1 MVLQLQLPYFRE
13 PKELPAPLPSIDEIH
28 ASPNVLN
35 GVEAWATRKVV
46 RVGEHFV
53 VKYGPCNVQLEGENL
68 LFIKQN
74 LRIPAPRL
82 YAMWIEPDGTFY
94 LVMEYLQGDTLQSL
108 WPNLKGSEKDLILS
122 KSKVVFN
129 QIRAFPSPGFF
140 GDVNRSHLPHRLFY
154 TPDYDQKISGPFESE
169 RDMVLGLISKLRLK
183 AEGTERRSYLADSLE
198 DQILGDLVNDDRRP
212 TFTHSDL
219 RRKNILVRQI
229 SAPDMAQEKD
239 YEVSIVGWGSAGWYP
254 QYWEYASSFFELK
267 LDDDW
272 PVKIAGIVD
281 AWPAE
286 AAAMRMINHDMRWV
300 STHD

>member
-1 MVLQLQLPYFRE
+1 
-13 PKELPAPLPSIDEIH
+13 
-28 ASPNVLN
+28 
-35 GVEAWATRKVV
+35 
-46 RVGEHFV
+46 
-53 VKYGPCNVQLEGENL
+53 
-68 LFIKQN
+68 
-74 LRIPAPRL
+74 
-82 YAMWIEPDGTFY
+82 MWIEPDGTFY

-154 TPDYDQKISGPFESE
+154 TPDYDPKISGPFESE

-183 AEGTERRSYLADSLE
+183 AEGTERRSYIADSLE

-219 RRKNILVRQI
+219 RRKNILVRQV
-229 SAPDMAQEKD
+229 SAPDTAQEKD
-239 YEVSIVGWGSAGWYP
+239 YEVSIVGWESAGWYP

-272 PVKIAGIVD
+272 PVKMAGIVD

-286 AAAMRMINHDMRWV
+286 AAAMRMINYDMWWV